1 MFPVEVLLTFFAASV
16 VLGLAPGPDNL
27 FVLTQSAIGG
37 RLAGLAVTLG
47 LCTGLVVHTIAVALG
62 IAALF
67 QASTLAF
74 VVLKLIGAGYL
85 LVLAWQAFHA
95 SSQTISIRGRE
106 SPRMWR
112 LYRRGIIMNVTNP
125 KVSMF
130 FLAFLPTFAEPA
142 RGSLTLQLFGF
153 GGIFILATVGVFGT
167 LALVAGSLGTWLGQ
181 SAKAQRFL
189 NRTTGIRVSYC

>member
-1 MFPVEVLLTFFAASV
+1 
-16 VLGLAPGPDNL
+16 LAPGPDNL
-27 FVLTQSAIGG
+27 YVLTQSAIGG

-47 LCTGLVVHTIAVALG
+47 LCTGLIVHTTAVALG

-74 VVLKLIGAGYL
+74 IILKLIGAGDL

-95 SSQTISIRGRE
+95 SSQTIATSGRE
-106 SPRMWR
+106 NPNLWR
-112 LYRRGIIMNVTNP
+112 LYRRGMIMNLTNP

-130 FLAFLPTFAEPA
+130 FLAFLPSFADPA

-153 GGIFILATVGVFGT
+153 GGLFILATVGVFGT
-167 LALVAGSLGTWLGQ
+167 LALVAGSLGSWLGQ
-181 SAKAQRFL
+181 SVKAQRFL
-189 NRTTGIRVSYC
+189 NRITGIVLPGLAVKLVMIER